1 MVKKSITALILAV
14 NLLFVLLSG
23 CSSNGTPAQSFE
35 VKRGDFDI
43 SVSIDGSLNMPNTFN
58 LRFGTPGKVQDILVT
73 EGDIVKAGALLAFL
87 DNTAQKNA
95 IKTALFNI
103 RSAANALAAGATVD
117 TKYTTTYTVDPPPY
131 TSWVLV
137 PSGVPGEFHIVEV
150 IIDPPPYTTSIITSS
165 PTCAPGDL
173 PNNYPEMSAP
183 QIFQEAQKDLDEC
196 IAYFA
201 KGQYKDAGFE
211 LGMTYFDIDICKDLI
226 ASRVNPAA
234 LAGAKQNSVYNPEG
248 DPGSN
253 KDMWQND
260 AAVVNYLLKYQAR
273 LLNISRLFMQ
283 GEYGKIKLEL
293 DAARQEMVT
302 GNQLVENTV
311 HIRGRSYLEYPD
323 VPTSLDFLQLS
334 LRSLQD
340 LDKYLAQGDTTQ
352 EEVAKRIYTAK
363 LNLSIGSDVLENQKL
378 VYDLRSGFNW
388 KSLQQY
394 NLNLQS
400 ASIAFYKAKRD
411 IMNSVIVAPVDG
423 TVVSVDLKQGAILSA
438 QDYSARPAI
447 KLVDTSRIRFTGK
460 VDEIDIMKI
469 KTGQKAKITVDAV
482 ANKVLTGTVKFI
494 SPFGTKVAQVIRF
507 DVIIELDRSDADLRG
522 GLSATAEVNVYA
534 AKNVLVVPVSMI
546 ITQVSGSIVMVI
558 NEATGQAEPRK
569 VTLGKQSLQYAEVLD
584 GLKEGEKIQ
593 VLNQKPTIQG
603 GQQRPPMP
611 LFR

>member
-1 MVKKSITALILAV
+1 MKANGKKRAFINMSSKHKNKMVKKSIAILILAV
-14 NLLFVLLSG
+14 NLLLVVVSG

-43 SVSIDGSLNMPNTFN
+43 VVSIDGSLNMPNTFN

-73 EGDIVKAGALLAFL
+73 EGDSVKAGALLAFL

-95 IKTALFNI
+95 IRTALFNI
-103 RSAANALAAGATVD
+103 QSAMNNIAVSCG
-117 TKYTTTYTVDPPPY
+117 
-131 TSWVLV
+131 VL
-137 PSGVPGEFHIVEV
+137 S
-150 IIDPPPYTTSIITSS
+150 
-165 PTCAPGDL
+165 DL
-173 PNNYPEMSAP
+173 PNNYPELSAP
-183 QIFQEAQKDLDEC
+183 RMFQEAQKDFDEF
-196 IAYFA
+196 IGYFV
-201 KGQYKDAGFE
+201 KGQYKDAGFK
-211 LGMTYFDIDICKDLI
+211 LGMAYFDIDICQDLI

-248 DPGSN
+248 EQGSN

-260 AAVVNYLLKYQAR
+260 AIVIDYLEKYQVK
-273 LLNISRLFMQ
+273 LLNLSRLMMQ
-283 GEYGKIKLEL
+283 GVYEKIKPEL
-293 DAARQEMVT
+293 DIVRQEMLT
-302 GNQLVENTV
+302 GNQLVDSTV
-311 HIRGRSYLEYPD
+311 HIRGRTYLTYPD
-323 VPTSLDFLQLS
+323 IPTSLDFLQLS

-352 EEVAKRIYTAK
+352 EEVARRIYTAK
-363 LNLSIGSDVLENQKL
+363 LNLLIGSDVLENQTL
-378 VYDLRSGFNW
+378 IYDWAGRSDW
-388 KSLQQY
+388 KVLQQY

-400 ASIAFYKAKRD
+400 ATIAFYKAKRD
-411 IMNSVIVAPVDG
+411 IMNTVIVAPVDG

-447 KLVDTSRIRFTGK
+447 KLVDTSAIRFTGQ

-494 SPFGTKVAQVIRF
+494 SPFGTKLGQVIRF
-507 DVIIELDRSDADLRG
+507 AVTIELDRSDADLRG

-603 GQQRPPMP
+603 GQQRPMP
-611 LFR
+611 PPGMFR